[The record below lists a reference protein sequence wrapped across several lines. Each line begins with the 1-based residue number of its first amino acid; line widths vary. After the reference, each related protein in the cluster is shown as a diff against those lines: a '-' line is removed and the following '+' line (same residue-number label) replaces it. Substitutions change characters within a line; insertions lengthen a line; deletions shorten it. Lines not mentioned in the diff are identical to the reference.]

1 MTIDIIVFCILMILG
16 FFTICYV
23 IHDSL
28 NCAERMRDIDRKERG
43 MYR

>member
-1 MTIDIIVFCILMILG
+1 MIVGFIIFWIAMFLG

>member
-1 MTIDIIVFCILMILG
+1 MIVEVTIFCILMTLG

-43 MYR
+43 IYR